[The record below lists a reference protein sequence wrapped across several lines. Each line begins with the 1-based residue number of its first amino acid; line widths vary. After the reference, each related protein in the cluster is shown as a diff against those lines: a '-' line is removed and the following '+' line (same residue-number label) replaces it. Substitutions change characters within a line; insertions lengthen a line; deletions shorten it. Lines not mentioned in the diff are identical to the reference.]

1 MTDVRSHY
9 YWNYNNLE
17 KLMDDITNF
26 IEQEDIYSEDIIS
39 LSHSSAFVR
48 NYDLDGENYTGLL
61 YDAVLLYSEDQ

>member
-1 MTDVRSHY
+1 
-9 YWNYNNLE
+9 
-17 KLMDDITNF
+17 MDDITNF

-48 NYDLDGENYTGLL
+48 NYDLDGENYTLLL